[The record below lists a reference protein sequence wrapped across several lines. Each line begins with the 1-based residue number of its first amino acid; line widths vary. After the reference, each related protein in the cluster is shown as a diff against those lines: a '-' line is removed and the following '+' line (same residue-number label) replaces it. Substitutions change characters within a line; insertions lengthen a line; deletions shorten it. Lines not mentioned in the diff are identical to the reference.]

1 MSENKSKPDRGLSS
15 LIAIDDR
22 DTRLEVLRLFEKLDP
37 QKRLS
42 FLQWCERTLRQEG
55 LLPENMTLAFQPR
68 DPRAGL
74 AAEESAIMLYELGV
88 HYGLNLQQACKALE
102 FFVRKLA

>member
-1 MSENKSKPDRGLSS
+1 MNSKPVRGLSS

-22 DTRLEVLRLFEKLDP
+22 DTRLEILHLFEKLSP
-37 QKRLS
+37 EKRLY
-42 FLQWCERTLRQEG
+42 FLKWCEHTLRQDG
-55 LLPENMTLAFQPR
+55 LLPESLYLEFQPR

-74 AAEESAIMLYELGV
+74 AAEESAILFHELGV
-88 HYGLNLQQACKALE
+88 HYALNLPQACKALE